1 MARRVTD
8 ANLYHEHSSRSHA
21 LLSLYLEKK
30 TAHTAQAIC
39 ARSPRTLRPI
49 SAHPPPDLR
58 APSARPPR
66 TLRPISD

>member
-30 TAHTAQAIC
+30 TARADVE
-39 ARSPRTLRPI
+39 RTLVGVE
-49 SAHPPPDLR
+49 
-58 APSARPPR
+58 
-66 TLRPISD
+66 